1 MRLESFLSKTLF
13 EATSDLLADLS
24 IKFNRQTAEPIDLF
38 DLLEDN
44 ISKQLKE
51 ALDVIDKSYFVGIVD
66 DETISGNKA
75 DISLEDTV
83 AKVNDDYAG
92 LLIFALDL
100 RRDAHITRTI
110 LATLTRG
117 INRIAHSMPVVVVF
131 RQNDRIALATCERTA
146 YVQTWREGEKVGK
159 VFVLRDINCSKT
171 HRGHIDILSNL
182 ECSSCE
188 TFNDVYAHWQEVFSS
203 ELLTRNFYRELQNW
217 YFWAIKNVKFPN
229 DIDDIFDDEAYNPQN
244 SIRLITR
251 MIFVWFIKHKHF
263 IPDEIFDLKWL
274 KANLKDFDEN
284 STGNQYYRAILQN
297 LFFAT
302 LNQEI
307 GKRAF
312 ASDSDIDPESE
323 EYRYLYLYE
332 NEFNIPKEKILKLF
346 RVAPFINGGLF
357 ECLDEKVQNSHR
369 YYWDGFSENI
379 TRQAQV
385 PNFLFFA
392 RNMNV
397 DLSEE
402 YDDKT
407 MRNVPVSGLINIFS
421 KYNFTVEENT
431 PLDVDVAL
439 DPELLGKVFENLLAA
454 YNPETKTTARK
465 QTGSFYTPREIVSYM
480 VDESLLAYLKGK
492 VPSVND
498 EDLRSIISYHFDDAP
513 ESVTEE
519 QRKEIIKALF
529 KCKILDPACGSG
541 AFPMGILQQISHIL
555 AKLDN
560 NNSLWE
566 DVVLDQTIEDVK
578 NSGEDSK
585 KLDEVKRVFKEAVDS
600 PDYARKLYIIENCIY
615 GVDIQ
620 SIAVQISRLRFF
632 ISLICEQESSKHD
645 PKDNYDILPLPNLET
660 KFVAA
665 NTLIPL
671 QKDDETMS
679 LFGRDAI
686 TKKIKKLEDIRHRQ
700 FSVTNNELKLQ
711 LRREDEQL
719 RDEVIALVKKLF
731 IDNAEEQIRQK
742 QELLP
747 HLQQELEKA
756 KALPDE
762 WENVSVVINLFGE
775 TETVKRNKRE
785 EAVKKANAAIVKCNR
800 DIKTLQDKARLNKV
814 VRMATLITG
823 WNPYDQNA
831 SSPFFDPEWMFRVIG
846 GFDIV
851 IGNPPYI
858 DYRKIDDYT
867 KSNLG
872 YLKSYKITKTA
883 SIYVYFIEVSLN
895 LLNESGSLVFINPYQ
910 FLSADSGKG
919 IRYAILPGHCLK
931 KLVDV
936 SNIKVFDNADTYT
949 SINVFNNNYSEDPII
964 IFKPKDLVNLESNCS
979 YVYWSNVSEEDDYRI
994 FLSQN
999 PIVQKIDNE
1008 VKTTLDDFASIL
1020 CGLSATGFRDYVTYE
1035 KLNSDYLPFTESK
1048 QIFRY
1053 VTRTD
1058 KFIPKHI
1065 FGKRALESFKTRN
1078 IFVARMTSHM
1088 RAAISSVNE
1097 SAGKVN
1103 VIYNLTEID
1112 RYYILALL
1120 NSKLLDFYYCVKNE
1134 SKHLNGGAFGFDT
1147 PSMKE
1152 LPIVD
1157 ADKSV
1162 KRKIGQIV
1170 KEVIKKIES
1179 NSSTQHLE
1187 RILDYIVFSLYNLSY
1202 EEVKMIIPEDKIS
1215 KKQYQT
1221 YLNKE
1226 YLEVDFT

>member
-1 MRLESFLSKTLF
+1 MRLESFLSNTLF

-24 IKFNRQTAEPIDLF
+24 IKFNRQTAEPIDLL
-38 DLLEDN
+38 DLLENN

-66 DETISGNKA
+66 DETIKGNKA
-75 DISLEDTV
+75 DVSLEDTV

-92 LLIFALDL
+92 LLVFALDL

-110 LATLTRG
+110 LAALTRG
-117 INRIAHSMPVVVVF
+117 LNRIAHSMPVVVVF

-159 VFVLRDINCSKT
+159 VFILRDINCSKT
-171 HRGHIDILSNL
+171 HRGHIDILNNL

-188 TFNDVYAHWQEVFSS
+188 TFSDMYAHWQEVFSS

-244 SIRLITR
+244 TIRLITR
-251 MIFVWFIKHKHF
+251 LIFVWFIKHKHF
-263 IPDEIFDLKWL
+263 IPDEIFDLRWL

-284 STGNQYYRAILQN
+284 STGNQYYRAVLQN

-307 GKRAF
+307 SKRAF

-332 NEFNIPKEKILKLF
+332 DEFNIPKEEILKLF

-379 TRQAQV
+379 SRQAQV

-392 RNMNV
+392 RNMTV

-402 YDDKT
+402 YDDRT

-555 AKLDN
+555 AKLDK

-578 NSGEDSK
+578 NSGEDSR

-632 ISLICEQESSKHD
+632 ISLICEQQSSRHD

-671 QKDDETMS
+671 EKDDETMS

-700 FSVTNNELKLQ
+700 FSVTNNDLKLQ

-719 RDEVIALVKKLF
+719 REEVIMLVKKLF

-742 QELLP
+742 EELLP
-747 HLQQELEKA
+747 HLQEELKKA
-756 KALPDE
+756 EALPDE

-785 EAVKKANAAIVKCNR
+785 EAVKKANAAIAKCNR
-800 DIKTLQDKARLNKV
+800 EIKTLQDKARLNKV

-831 SSPFFDPEWMFRVIG
+831 SSPFFDPEWMFRVVG

-858 DYRKIDDYT
+858 SIQGMSQEDRTLYKGLFKFFYLRYDLFACFIEKSLSLLNDSGILTFIQPSVFLNSKSFIYCRKHLVEKCSILRINLLKDGVFESAVVPTMILSLSKSFDKDNKIICSEKGINDY
-867 KSNLG
+867 
-872 YLKSYKITKTA
+872 YKIKQEHFLSTEGNVFNLSLREDVVDFINKTSVNCTYLGDIA
-883 SIYVYFIEVSLN
+883 VVSNGINTGN
-895 LLNESGSLVFINPYQ
+895 LSHYLNESKVPNSFPVIKGASIHKWNYTYQ
-910 FLSADSGKG
+910 GYYL
-919 IRYAILPGHCLK
+919 
-931 KLVDV
+931 
-936 SNIKVFDNADTYT
+936 
-949 SINVFNNNYSEDPII
+949 
-964 IFKPKDLVNLESNCS
+964 
-979 YVYWSNVSEEDDYRI
+979 DD
-994 FLSQN
+994 
-999 PIVQKIDNE
+999 E
-1008 VKTTLDDFASIL
+1008 LDDFVS
-1020 CGLSATGFRDYVTYE
+1020 CGDIITLEQPKLMMKRIGKYPEVCYDDEGIACLHTIHTIRIIDKAYSPLYVM
-1035 KLNSDYLPFTESK
+1035 
-1048 QIFRY
+1048 
-1053 VTRTD
+1053 
-1058 KFIPKHI
+1058 
-1065 FGKRALESFKTRN
+1065 AL
-1078 IFVARMTSHM
+1078 M
-1088 RAAISSVNE
+1088 
-1097 SAGKVN
+1097 
-1103 VIYNLTEID
+1103 
-1112 RYYILALL
+1112 
-1120 NSKLLDFYYCVKNE
+1120 NSKLLGYVFRLRVPLKGDVFPEFRVFDLNKQIPIKIITLKQQNKFVKLVTQILQGKNIAENE
-1134 SKHLNGGAFGFDT
+1134 KL
-1147 PSMKE
+1147 
-1152 LPIVD
+1152 ID
-1157 ADKSV
+1157 AM
-1162 KRKIGQIV
+1162 
-1170 KEVIKKIES
+1170 
-1179 NSSTQHLE
+1179 
-1187 RILDYIVFSLYNLSY
+1187 VFKLYGISY
-1202 EEVKMIIPEDKIS
+1202 EEIKRIDNSFNYSEE
-1215 KKQYQT
+1215 
-1221 YLNKE
+1221 E
-1226 YLEVDFT
+1226 YSSITI

>member
-75 DISLEDTV
+75 DVSLEDTV

-92 LLIFALDL
+92 LLVFALDL

-110 LATLTRG
+110 LAALTRG
-117 INRIAHSMPVVVVF
+117 LNRIAHSMPVVVVF
-131 RQNDRIALATCERTA
+131 RQNDKIALATCERTA

-171 HRGHIDILSNL
+171 HRGHIDILTSL

-188 TFNDVYAHWQEVFSS
+188 TFNDVYAHWQKVFSS
-203 ELLTRNFYRELQNW
+203 ELLTQNFYRELQNW

-229 DIDDIFDDEAYNPQN
+229 DIDDIFDDAAYNPQN
-244 SIRLITR
+244 TIRLITR
-251 MIFVWFIKHKHF
+251 MIFVWFIMHKDF
-263 IPDEIFDLKWL
+263 IPKEIFEVNWL

-312 ASDSDIDPESE
+312 ASDSEVDPESE

-332 NEFNIPKEKILKLF
+332 DEFNIPKEEILKLF
-346 RVAPFINGGLF
+346 RIAPFINGGLF

-385 PNFLFFA
+385 PNFLFFTKDTK
-392 RNMNV
+392 V

-402 YDDKT
+402 YDDDA
-407 MRNVPVSGLINIFS
+407 MRSVPVSGLINIFT

-480 VDESLLAYLKGK
+480 VDESLLSYLKGK
-492 VPSVND
+492 VPSVSD

-513 ESVTEE
+513 EAITDE

-555 AKLDN
+555 AKLDK

-578 NSGEDSK
+578 NSGEDSR

-632 ISLICEQESSKHD
+632 ISLICEQQSSRHD

-671 QKDDETMS
+671 EKDDETMS

-700 FSVTNNELKLQ
+700 FSVTNNDLKLQ

-719 RDEVIALVKKLF
+719 RDEVITLVKKLY

-742 QELLP
+742 QEVLP
-747 HLQQELEKA
+747 HLEEELEKA
-756 KALPDE
+756 EAMPDE
-762 WENVSVVINLFGE
+762 WENVPVAINLFGE
-775 TETVKRNKRE
+775 TEIVKRNKRE
-785 EAVKKANAAIVKCNR
+785 EAVKKANAAIAKINR
-800 DIKTLQDKARLNKV
+800 EIKTLQDKARLNKV

-831 SSPFFDPEWMFRVIG
+831 SSPFFDPEWMFRVTQK
-846 GFDIV
+846 FDIV
-851 IGNPPYI
+851 IANPPYVVTPKGQYPGYEWFTDLYKMFFERSI
-858 DYRKIDDYT
+858 KDFVCTNGVITFITPRYYLVNKDDAAMRLFFMNNLDLESLSVCNPFDAKTENVIT
-867 KSNLG
+867 KLLNRPPESDFVTCFDHNQELSIFERIENLD
-872 YLKSYKITKTA
+872 KSYCNTENKYYEMT
-883 SIYVYFIEVSLN
+883 LG
-895 LLNESGSLVFINPYQ
+895 LNEMDVCI
-910 FLSADSGKG
+910 
-919 IRYAILPGHCLK
+919 LK
-931 KLVDV
+931 KMRNNTIQLGNISSSKRGAEVGKPYLRSQTGGEKALIGMDVHKYQINWKETFLPYEHKEYRRLERFFSSSSEMIYLRRVSPCLVATT
-936 SNIKVFDNADTYT
+936 SLSEAYAYNKNIYG
-949 SINVFNNNYSEDPII
+949 I
-964 IFKPKDLVNLESNCS
+964 
-979 YVYWSNVSEEDDYRI
+979 
-994 FLSQN
+994 
-999 PIVQKIDNE
+999 KILN
-1008 VKTTLDDFASIL
+1008 DDFDVL
-1020 CGLSATGFRDYVTYE
+1020 
-1035 KLNSDYLPFTESK
+1035 
-1048 QIFRY
+1048 
-1053 VTRTD
+1053 
-1058 KFIPKHI
+1058 
-1065 FGKRALESFKTRN
+1065 
-1078 IFVARMTSHM
+1078 
-1088 RAAISSVNE
+1088 
-1097 SAGKVN
+1097 
-1103 VIYNLTEID
+1103 
-1112 RYYILALL
+1112 YILAWL
-1120 NSKLLDFYYCVKNE
+1120 NSIATNFYY
-1134 SKHLNGGAFGFDT
+1134 
-1147 PSMKE
+1147 MKKFSAKKVDLFPE
-1152 LPIVD
+1152 IQTYLYEQLPIPVVD
-1157 ADKSV
+1157 
-1162 KRKIGQIV
+1162 
-1170 KEVIKKIES
+1170 KK
-1179 NSSTQHLE
+1179 TQLSISDIAS
-1187 RILDYIVFSLYNLSY
+1187 RILSSFEDDPRSDCSSLLEQIDEMFFKLYNLND
-1202 EEVKMIIPEDKIS
+1202 EEILYI
-1215 KKQYQT
+1215 KQ
-1221 YLNKE
+1221 NRR
-1226 YLEVDFT
+1226 